1 MRDVAEFL
9 AHAIKLEEDAAN
21 RFSDLEQ
28 AMKSYGNLESAA
40 FFGKLAHFSRLH
52 LAQAKRRSGYHDLPD
67 IKEGDYVWSAGD
79 SPEATSME
87 ASHYLMTIDYSI
99 QLALDGERSGYQFY
113 QNIAN
118 TTADQEI
125 RVMAIEFATEEAEHV
140 MELEKWINARAK
152 ELATS

>member
-28 AMKSYGNLESAA
+28 AMKSYGNNESAN

-52 LAQAKRRSGYHDLPD
+52 LAQAKRRAGYHDLPEL
-67 IKEGDYVWSAGD
+67 KEEDYIWPSGE

-87 ASHYLMTIDYSI
+87 ASHYLMNVEYSV
-99 QLALDGERSGYQFY
+99 QLALDGERSSYEFY

-118 TTADQEI
+118 TTPDPEI

-140 MELEKWINARAK
+140 LELEKWIARAK
-152 ELATS
+152 EATAS